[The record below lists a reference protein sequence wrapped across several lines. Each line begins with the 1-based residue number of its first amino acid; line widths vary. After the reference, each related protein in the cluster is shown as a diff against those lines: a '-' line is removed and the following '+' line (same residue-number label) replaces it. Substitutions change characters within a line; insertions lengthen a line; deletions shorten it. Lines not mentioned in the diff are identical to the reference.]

1 VRHIADSEFVGGT
14 RRRLKLE
21 KVAMSYENL
30 KLDCDGAALVIT
42 IHRPDKRNALSL
54 GTIDEISAAV
64 READGDSNIRGIV
77 LTGGEQFFSS
87 GADLN
92 EALQVK
98 SVVDGDAFFGRANRL
113 CALLE
118 SLNKP
123 VIAAV
128 EGFCITGG
136 LELAMACDIRVGA
149 RGSTYAITSAR
160 IGTVA
165 GFGGTQR
172 LPRLVGPSHAL
183 DMLFS
188 AEPVDADHAFRT
200 GLITRLVDKG
210 QALAEAKRLV
220 AVYEK
225 RGPISLAFAKRA
237 VHRGMQMDIAS
248 AVEYEF
254 SLVTGIYGTDDKREG
269 VAAFLEKREAKF
281 AGR

>member
-1 VRHIADSEFVGGT
+1 MNPENIQ
-14 RRRLKLE
+14 
-21 KVAMSYENL
+21 VAREGSA
-30 KLDCDGAALVIT
+30 CVIT

-54 GTIDEISAAV
+54 RTMDEIADAARAAAQDAAV
-64 READGDSNIRGIV
+64 RAIV
-77 LTGGEQFFSS
+77 LTGGAQFFSS

-98 SVVDGDAFFGRANRL
+98 SVMDGDAFFGRANRL

-118 SLNKP
+118 STDKP
-123 VIAAV
+123 VLAAI

-149 RGSTYAITSAR
+149 AGSSYAITSAR

-172 LPRLVGPSHAL
+172 LPRLVGPGNAM

-188 AEPVDADHAFRT
+188 AEPIDAERAHRI
-200 GLITRLVDKG
+200 GLIERLVGKG
-210 QALAEAKRLV
+210 EALAEALRMV
-220 AVYEK
+220 AVYDK

-237 VHRGMQMDIAS
+237 VRNGVQMDLAS
-248 AVEYEF
+248 GVAYEY

-269 VAAFLEKREAKF
+269 VSAFLEKRDAKF
-281 AGR
+281 TGR

>member
-1 VRHIADSEFVGGT
+1 MNH
-14 RRRLKLE
+14 
-21 KVAMSYENL
+21 ENIQTAR
-30 KLDCDGAALVIT
+30 DGAAVVVT

-54 GTIDEISAAV
+54 QTMDEIADAV
-64 READGDSNIRGIV
+64 RGANADSSVRAII
-77 LTGGEQFFSS
+77 LTGGEKFFSS

-98 SVVDGDAFFGRANRL
+98 SVMDGDAFFGRANRV

-118 SLNKP
+118 SLDKP
-123 VIAAV
+123 VIAAI

-149 RGSTYAITSAR
+149 QGSSFAITSAR

-172 LPRLVGPSHAL
+172 LPRLVGPSHAM

-188 AEPVDADHAFRT
+188 AEPVDAEQAFRI
-200 GLITRLVDKG
+200 GLLTRLVEKG

-237 VHRGMQMDIAS
+237 VQQGMQMDLAS
-248 AVEYEF
+248 AIAYEYA
-254 SLVTGIYGTDDKREG
+254 LVTGIYGTDDKREG
-269 VAAFLEKREAKF
+269 VSAFLEKRDPRF
-281 AGR
+281 TGR

>member
-1 VRHIADSEFVGGT
+1 MA
-14 RRRLKLE
+14 
-21 KVAMSYENL
+21 YENIRTEQ
-30 KLDCDGAALVIT
+30 DGVAFVVT
-42 IHRPDKRNALSL
+42 IHRPEKRNALSL
-54 GTIDEISAAV
+54 QTMDEISDAV
-64 READGDSNIRGIV
+64 RGANADTSVRGIII
-77 LTGGEQFFSS
+77 TGGAQFFSA

-98 SVVDGDAFFGRANRL
+98 SVMGGDAFFGRANRL

-118 SLNKP
+118 SLDKP
-123 VIAAV
+123 VIAAI

-149 RGSTYAITSAR
+149 QGSSFAITSSR

-172 LPRLVGPSHAL
+172 LPRLVGPGHAM

-188 AEPVDADHAFRT
+188 AEPVDADYAHRN
-200 GLITRLVDKG
+200 GLLTRLVDKG
-210 QALAEAKRLV
+210 GALAEAKRLV
-220 AVYEK
+220 GIYEK

-237 VHRGMQMDIAS
+237 VQQGMQMDLAS
-248 AVEYEF
+248 AIAYEY

-269 VAAFLEKREAKF
+269 VSAFLEKRDAKF
-281 AGR
+281 SGC

>member
-1 VRHIADSEFVGGT
+1 MA
-14 RRRLKLE
+14 
-21 KVAMSYENL
+21 YENI
-30 KLDCDGAALVIT
+30 KADRDGAALVIT

-54 GTIDEISAAV
+54 RTIDEIAAAA
-64 READGDSNIRGIV
+64 RDADGDTGVRGII

-123 VIAAV
+123 VIAAI
-128 EGFCITGG
+128 EGFCVTGG
-136 LELAMACDIRVGA
+136 IEVALACDIRVGA

-172 LPRLVGPSHAL
+172 LPRLVGPSNAL
-183 DMLFS
+183 NMLYS
-188 AEPVDADHAFRT
+188 AEPVDAENAFRI
-200 GLITRLVDKG
+200 GLITTLVDKG

-220 AVYEK
+220 SVYEK

-237 VHRGMQMDIAS
+237 VHNGLQMDLAS
-248 AVEYEF
+248 GIEYEF

-281 AGR
+281 TGR